1 MKVRHAQWVLL
12 LFFFTAACDREELPQ
27 AKEVTLQLPAQTYAY
42 NLGSVK
48 DDLPTLGRVLFYDRQ
63 LSINNSIS
71 CSSCHKQALG
81 FADNVRFSTG
91 FAARLTARNSMP
103 IQNLNS
109 FFTPGLI
116 PIDPPPGF
124 GTEGALF
131 WDGRESVLNSMV
143 MKPLVNH
150 VEMGVNDLE
159 SFIKKVNGISYYKAL
174 FTKAYGDGQVTQER
188 VADALSWFVRSIHS
202 TQTKFD
208 QHVLVVGGILPFPQ
222 PNHPSAP
229 STVLSDL
236 ESQGWHL
243 FFEKYNCNSCH
254 QVQQPTGYSMFGG
267 TFANIGLEKE
277 YKDNGLQAVSKQP
290 LDAGKF
296 KIPSLRNVALT
307 SPYMHDGRFATLG
320 DVIDHYKDGIV
331 DHPNLDQR
339 LRNKDGSPRRFAIT
353 DNEKQAIIAFLF
365 TLTDSN
371 MTSDVKLSDPFK
383 VN

>member
-1 MKVRHAQWVLL
+1 
-12 LFFFTAACDREELPQ
+12 
-27 AKEVTLQLPAQTYAY
+27 
-42 NLGSVK
+42 
-48 DDLPTLGRVLFYDRQ
+48 
-63 LSINNSIS
+63 
-71 CSSCHKQALG
+71 
-81 FADNVRFSTG
+81 
-91 FAARLTARNSMP
+91 
-103 IQNLNS
+103 
-109 FFTPGLI
+109 
-116 PIDPPPGF
+116 
-124 GTEGALF
+124 
-131 WDGRESVLNSMV
+131 
-143 MKPLVNH
+143 
-150 VEMGVNDLE
+150 
-159 SFIKKVNGISYYKAL
+159 
-174 FTKAYGDGQVTQER
+174 
-188 VADALSWFVRSIHS
+188 
-202 TQTKFD
+202 
-208 QHVLVVGGILPFPQ
+208 
-222 PNHPSAP
+222 
-229 STVLSDL
+229 
-236 ESQGWHL
+236 
-243 FFEKYNCNSCH
+243 
-254 QVQQPTGYSMFGG
+254 MFGG